1 MLMRTFKELSPVEYY
16 KDGNIYKYTYGSST
30 NENEILSLLKEVKTK
45 FKDAFIVEFQ
55 NGLRVK

>member
-1 MLMRTFKELSPVEYY
+1 MEYY